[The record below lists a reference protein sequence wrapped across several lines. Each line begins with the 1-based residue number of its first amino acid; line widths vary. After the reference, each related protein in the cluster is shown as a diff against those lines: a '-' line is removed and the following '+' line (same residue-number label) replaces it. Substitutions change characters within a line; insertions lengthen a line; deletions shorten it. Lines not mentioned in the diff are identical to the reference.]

1 MDSRLDDLIA
11 AAAPSVSPRTD
22 ALRRDLAAVVADS
35 EAAAGTG
42 PRRHVRRMAAAGL
55 FALAAT
61 GLGTTASA
69 AGLLPWF
76 ENPIAVHQRHTGSA
90 GEDCEWTFAARAFND
105 EAHPVGTAE
114 RAATMAAAQH
124 FLADFDVS
132 GISVPQ
138 AVSDYQAAQDALDVP
153 PGERPPQ
160 DDPKE
165 VAFLAVTAE
174 LNDRLEAELT
184 AHGLSPY
191 AVSVAGATDCTDP
204 DDSE

>member
-35 EAAAGTG
+35 EAEPARGHGGMSAAW
-42 PRRHVRRMAAAGL
+42 AAGL

-114 RAATMAAAQH
+114 RAATMAAAQR

-138 AVSDYQAAQDALDVP
+138 AVSDDQGAQDALDAA
-153 PGERPPQ
+153 RRTRRQ

-165 VAFLAVTAE
+165 VAFLVVTAE

-184 AHGLSPY
+184 AHGLSPF